1 MNISIISTY
10 KREVSKKNEASKLS
24 RVLLELAE
32 NNLMS
37 PDTSHY
43 ISESGIEKLRKKVN
57 G

>member
-10 KREVSKKNEASKLS
+10 KSEVSKKTEASKVS
-24 RVLLELAE
+24 KVLLELAE
-32 NNLMS
+32 NNLMC

-43 ISESGIEKLRKKVN
+43 ISEAGVEKLRKKVK